1 MENILN
7 IKNLEVR
14 FENKEKTTYAVNNIS
29 FNVLK
34 GETLGIVG
42 ESGSGKSVTAK
53 SILRL
58 MGKDTIK
65 SGEIYFNNENLLD
78 KDEKYMRNI
87 RGANIS
93 MIFQDPMTSLNPLFT
108 IGTQMKRL
116 IKRHRK
122 DLSKEEIK
130 EISVKYLNLVGIAD
144 AEKRLNSYPHEFSG
158 GMRQRVMIALSLCLN
173 PELIIADEPTT
184 ALDVTIQAQV
194 LNLLNDLNK
203 DNDRSVILI
212 THDLGVVANTCDRVI
227 VMYSGMI
234 MEMGRVD
241 ELFTNPRHPYT
252 KGLLKSLPKKD
263 SDERLTP
270 IKGNPP
276 DMTEKPE
283 GCPFKDRCD
292 YKKDICLS
300 KLPKFTDYTK
310 SHRARCHILEEGK

>member
-78 KDEKYMRNI
+78 KDEKEMRNI

-122 DLSKEEIK
+122 KLTKEEIK
-130 EISVKYLNLVGIAD
+130 EISVKYLDLVGIAD
-144 AEKRLNSYPHEFSG
+144 AEKRLSSYPHEFSG
-158 GMRQRVMIALSLCLN
+158 GMHQRVMIALSLCLN

-234 MEMGRVD
+234 MEMGTVD

-276 DMTEKPE
+276 DMTEKPV

-310 SHRARCHILEEGK
+310 SHRARCHILEEDK